1 MSPYVVVVAV
11 TLTAAEPPPAPTDL
25 RASITAAKTRAVIPL
40 PSNVTREFTAGPRAN
55 VPAAITA
62 TSSGRHLGT
71 NIGRRMRTLLA
82 QQGFKEVAEDGTTLP
97 WTPASLW
104 RSVTV
109 VVD

>member
-1 MSPYVVVVAV
+1 
-11 TLTAAEPPPAPTDL
+11 
-25 RASITAAKTRAVIPL
+25 
-40 PSNVTREFTAGPRAN
+40 
-55 VPAAITA
+55 
-62 TSSGRHLGT
+62 
-71 NIGRRMRTLLA
+71 MRTLLA